1 MTTYTKPE
9 DNLAL
14 LMQRLLKLRLAEIP
28 RLDYD
33 LSFSQM
39 EILWFVHG
47 ASKCRVQDIADG
59 LGITPPSVSV
69 ALRRLEE
76 AGWLERHSDPEDGR
90 ATCSS
95 LTKKSTEMLQRARE
109 AQYRGIEQFLMGL
122 TADEKNNLVAL
133 LEKAIS
139 TAESRKEERGVEK

>member
-1 MTTYTKPE
+1 MATSTKPE
-9 DNLAL
+9 DRLAL

-39 EILWFVHG
+39 EVLWFIQR
-47 ASKCRVQDIADG
+47 SPKCRVQDIADG

-76 AGWLERHSDPEDGR
+76 AGWLERHPDPEDGR
-90 ATCSS
+90 ATCSA
-95 LTKKSTEMLQRARE
+95 LTKKSMQMMARVKA
-109 AQYRGIEQFLMGL
+109 AQYKGIEQFLMGL
-122 TADEKNNLVAL
+122 TANEKDSLVSL
-133 LEKAIS
+133 LDKAIS
-139 TAESRKEERGVEK
+139 TAEIRKGD

>member
-1 MTTYTKPE
+1 
-9 DNLAL
+9 
-14 LMQRLLKLRLAEIP
+14 
-28 RLDYD
+28 
-33 LSFSQM
+33 M
-39 EILWFVHG
+39 EILWFIHG

-69 ALRRLEE
+69 ALQRLEK
-76 AGWLERHSDPEDGR
+76 AGWLERHPDPEDGR

-95 LTKKSTEMLQRARE
+95 LTKKSTEMLHRVRE

-122 TADEKNNLVAL
+122 TGKEKISLVVL

-139 TAESRKEERGVEK
+139 TAETRKEERAVEK